1 MALNKTYFET
11 KGRDVTT
18 PIPDTPGYTPPVV
31 PAPPTPGSGSTPN
44 IPRPTF
50 SGNTTVTLYNYSGE
64 KNLMDKGS
72 LLTAVFT
79 ADIVIKDTCDLLNPA
94 IYLNTSTDIKDC
106 NYMSMLGR
114 YYYIIEKTLVEGNL
128 YIIKAHED
136 VLYTYK
142 NAILAHEAIIARQ
155 QSTYNLYLDDG
166 MYKVTGQV
174 VERTLLFSGN
184 PLTKNLQ
191 YVLLTTGGRATANS
205 AQGGINNVND

>member
-1 MALNKTYFET
+1 MALSKTYFET

-18 PIPDTPGYTPPVV
+18 QIPDTPGYTPPVV
-31 PAPPTPGSGSTPN
+31 PVPQPPSPGSIPN

-50 SGNTTVTLYNYSGE
+50 SGSTLVTLYHCSSE
-64 KNLMDKGS
+64 KNLMNKGS
-72 LLTAVFT
+72 YLTPILSESI
-79 ADIVIKDTCDLLNPA
+79 DIKGECDLLNPR
-94 IYLNTSTDIKDC
+94 IYLNTSADIKDC

-114 YYYIIEKTLVEGNL
+114 FYYIIEKTLIEGNL
-128 YIIKAHED
+128 YIINAHED

-142 NAILAHEAIIARQ
+142 DAILAHEAIIARQ
-155 QSTYNLYLDDG
+155 QSKYNLYLDDG

-184 PLTKNLQ
+184 PLTKDLQ
-191 YVLLTTGGRATANS
+191 YVLLTTGGRANANS